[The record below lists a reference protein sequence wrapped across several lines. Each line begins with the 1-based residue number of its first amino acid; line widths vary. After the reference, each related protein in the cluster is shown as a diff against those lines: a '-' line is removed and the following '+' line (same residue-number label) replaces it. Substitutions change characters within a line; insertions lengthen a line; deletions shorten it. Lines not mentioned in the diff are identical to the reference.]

1 MRTSHAL
8 LEGDVRDLLS
18 QITVMEGEISDYRE
32 ENASLRESGLAHHQ
46 RLGLYW
52 RTLDEADS
60 LKAQGRA
67 QLKAAQEEVAS
78 WFEGQKRHYQLK
90 EDAGVGDLIAFS
102 ERMRKMKRLEGLLDE
117 LTRIAREAL
126 QPVHILDPKPQVTPT
141 ASSPAAG
148 PLQ

>member
-46 RLGLYW
+46 WLGLYW
-52 RTLDEADS
+52 RTLDEAEN

-67 QLKAAQEEVAS
+67 QLKAAQEEVSA

-90 EDAGVGDLIAFS
+90 EDAGVADLIAFS
-102 ERMRKMKRLEGLLDE
+102 ERMKKMKRLEVLFDE
-117 LTRIAREAL
+117 LTRIAKEAL
-126 QPVHILDPKPQVTPT
+126 RPVRARDPKPQATPT
-141 ASSPAAG
+141 TTAPAAG
-148 PLQ
+148 PL